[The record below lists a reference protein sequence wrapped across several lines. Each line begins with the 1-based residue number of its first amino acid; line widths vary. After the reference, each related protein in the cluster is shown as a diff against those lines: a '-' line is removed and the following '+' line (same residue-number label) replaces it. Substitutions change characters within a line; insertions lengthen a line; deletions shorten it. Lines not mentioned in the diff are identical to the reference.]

1 MTSQIPSRSIPGP
14 PSLFTPRLA
23 ATAVTP
29 DDGDGDGDCPPPPP
43 SPAVEAV
50 DARRTLVTAAPSPA
64 TKPGAVTAVGIV
76 AAAVMLANRA
86 SASAVSVA

>member
-29 DDGDGDGDCPPPPP
+29 DDGDGDGDCDCPAPPTP
-43 SPAVEAV
+43 AV
-50 DARRTLVTAAPSPA
+50 DAVDVRRALVTAA
-64 TKPGAVTAVGIV
+64 TKPGAVTAVGNV
-76 AAAVMLANRA
+76 DAAVMLANRA